1 MILGYWL
8 RFTTRNP
15 HSCQVDQQ
23 AANMGVRSLGWQ
35 VTIRTVVHKWIICLE
50 GAALRERLMPLL
62 AISEKLAKTHYS
74 RYKMLVLFRP
84 YQTVHTIPVAV
95 NVPVFLSLPHH
106 KRYIIFKWQSM
117 FFLLHRFFYLLYH
130 QRNLYGTWLWA
141 TQGVFYK
148 KPKQELFTV
157 LEHLG
162 SPPVYLHDVTVT
174 FIDEWNY
181 NL

>member
-8 RFTTRNP
+8 RFTIRNP

-23 AANMGVRSLGWQ
+23 AANMGVRSIRCQ
-35 VTIRTVVHKWIICLE
+35 VTKRTVVHKWIICLE
-50 GAALRERLMPLL
+50 GAALRERLIPLL
-62 AISEKLAKTHYS
+62 EISEKLAKPHCS

-106 KRYIIFKWQSM
+106 ERYIIFKWQSM
-117 FFLLHRFFYLLYH
+117 FFLLHRFFLSPLSPTKLL
-130 QRNLYGTWLWA
+130 RNLTEQHRGCSIKK
-141 TQGVFYK
+141 TQ
-148 KPKQELFTV
+148 QELITV

-162 SPPVYLHDVTVT
+162 SPSVYLHDVTVT
-174 FIDEWNY
+174 FIDE
-181 NL
+181 